1 MAGWSDIVITFY
13 VIAMAFLALF
23 GVHRYSLLYLYL
35 RNRIPHPELPPQVD
49 GLPKVTVQ
57 LPIYNERYVIDRL
70 LDSVVAIDYPRSLF
84 EVQVL
89 DDSTD
94 DTSDMVAVKVES
106 LRAAGHDIVQ
116 IRRSDRTGFKAGA
129 LQNGLEKAKGELVAV
144 FDADFTPDPL
154 FLRRVVPHFQDESVG
169 MVQTRWDH
177 LNRDYSLLT
186 RIQSI
191 LLDGHFVV
199 EHIARSRTGRFFNF
213 NGTAGIWR
221 KSCIESAGGWHF
233 DTLTEDLDLSY
244 RAQLKKW
251 HFVYLDGVTSPAE
264 LPVEMNAFKSQQ
276 HRWAKGSIQT
286 ALKLLP
292 EIWRSAVPLKVKVE
306 ATAHLS
312 SNLAYAVM
320 IIPVFLI
327 FPVLILQASNE
338 IYRAVFFYSVVFF
351 ASTLSVTLFYLAAE
365 KRATGSARAALKYL
379 PGLMSLGI
387 GMTLNNARA
396 VFEALARKSTPFLR
410 TPKYNV
416 VGRKDLWKKKIYK
429 ARWSTLSL
437 IEMVL
442 AVYFFVSVFYA
453 LTAGLYLAVPILL
466 LFLFGFLYVG
476 VLSMLHRA

>member
-1 MAGWSDIVITFY
+1 MNVWANVIISFY
-13 VIAMAFLALF
+13 VLSMALLALF
-23 GVHRYSLLYLYL
+23 GMHRYSLLYLYV
-35 RNRIPHPELPPQVD
+35 RNRKPLPEMKPQLSD
-49 GLPKVTVQ
+49 LPKITVQ
-57 LPIYNERYVIDRL
+57 LPVYNERYVVDRL
-70 LDSVVAIDYPRSLF
+70 LESVVAIRYPRELF

-94 DTSDMVAVKVES
+94 DTREIVAREVVK
-106 LRAAGHDIVQ
+106 LRAAGHDVVHLH
-116 IRRSDRTGFKAGA
+116 RAVRTGFKAGA
-129 LQNGLEKAKGELVAV
+129 LEEGLRCAKGELIAV
-144 FDADFTPDPL
+144 FDADFTPDRS
-154 FLRRVVPHFQDESVG
+154 FLERVIPQFRDQSVG
-169 MVQTRWDH
+169 MVQTRWSH
-177 LNRDYSLLT
+177 LNRNYSLLT

-221 KSCIESAGGWHF
+221 KSCIESAGGWHH

-251 HFVYLDGVTSPAE
+251 RFVYLDGVTSPAE

-292 EIWRSAVPLKVKVE
+292 TVWRSDEALKVKIE
-306 ATAHLS
+306 ATVHLS
-312 SNLAYAVM
+312 ANIAYAVM
-320 IIPVFLI
+320 LIPVFLI
-327 FPVLILQASNE
+327 FPVLVLQAEHE
-338 IYRAVFFYSVVFF
+338 IYRMVFFYSMVFF
-351 ASTLSVTLFYLAAE
+351 ASTLSVVFFYLAAE
-365 KRATGSARAALKYL
+365 HRATGSALRQARYL

-396 VFEALARKSTPFLR
+396 VFEALFRQTTPFLR

-416 VGRKDLWKKKIYK
+416 VGRKGGWKKKIYRS
-429 ARWSTLSL
+429 RWSSTT
-437 IEMVL
+437 IMEVFL
-442 AVYFFVSVFYA
+442 AVYFFVSALYA
-453 LTAGLYLAVPILL
+453 FHAELYLALPILI

-476 VLSMLHRA
+476 GLSVVHRS